1 MSDYPVGIYLG
12 PNDSSIAIWKNNKAE
27 TISNYMGNRTTPSFV
42 SFIKNERLVGKAAK
56 DQITENPKNTIYG
69 IREIIGQ
76 KFDEP
81 EVQKFIKKVPFKIEK
96 DSKTNKPKII
106 VEYLDKITSFYP
118 EEIYAM
124 IIQKLISSAREY
136 IRSEIN
142 EAIITVP
149 SYYNDSQRQAIIDSG
164 KICGLNKV
172 KIVNEDIAVC
182 YVYVL
187 YIYEN
192 EKEKENILVFN
203 MRSNETNVTILHLN
217 NSNYEVKA
225 TIRDDNLGGNLFDEE
240 LIKYCINEFK
250 EETGIII
257 QKDSKAYR
265 RLKIAC
271 EKGKSSLSYFIETTI
286 DLDNLV
292 KGEDLYITIDRAD
305 FKHMCRNLFD
315 KIIPLIEKALNDSK

>member
-12 PNDSSIAIWKNNKAE
+12 PNDSSIAVWKNGKAE
-27 TISNYMGNRTTPSFV
+27 IIPNQDTDSRTTPSVV
-42 SFIKNERLVGKAAK
+42 SFIKNKRLVGDNAK
-56 DQITENPKNTIYG
+56 RQIIKNPKNTIYG
-69 IREIIGQ
+69 IREIIGR

-136 IRSEIN
+136 IGREIN

-164 KICGLNKV
+164 KICGLNKL

-182 YVYVL
+182 YAYNL
-187 YIYEN
+187 GHY
-192 EKEKENILVFN
+192 EKENILVFN

-217 NSNYEVKA
+217 NSNFEVKV

-257 QKDSKAYR
+257 QKDSWAYR

-271 EKGKSSLSYFIETTI
+271 EKGKSSLYYCLETTI

-292 KGEDLYITIDRAD
+292 KGEDLYIKIDKAD